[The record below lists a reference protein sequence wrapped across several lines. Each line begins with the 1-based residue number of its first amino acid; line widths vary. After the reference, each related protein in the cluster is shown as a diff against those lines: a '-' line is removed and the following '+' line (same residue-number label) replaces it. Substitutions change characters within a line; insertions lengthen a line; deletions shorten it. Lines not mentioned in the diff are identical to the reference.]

1 MCQLKRIEIIC
12 PFFFLQYNNSLP
24 LGNLLGITVRFNIK
38 IKLCWPIASYFLL
51 YKFTLNFHLDSH
63 KVLKME
69 YQNIKRKRY
78 GWFLN
83 PTTYL
88 KVDIFWK
95 WHKICTTT
103 TIDVKEMWGIISNFV
118 AFSEK
123 FSFKNPPLCN
133 NVQGKWLLTI
143 WHANQRL
150 ESREAGAYFSVFALA
165 ISKCCHFPV
174 FWSAVFISHPFWA
187 KWESLVGFTYK
198 CT

>member
-1 MCQLKRIEIIC
+1 
-12 PFFFLQYNNSLP
+12 
-24 LGNLLGITVRFNIK
+24 
-38 IKLCWPIASYFLL
+38 
-51 YKFTLNFHLDSH
+51 
-63 KVLKME
+63 
-69 YQNIKRKRY
+69 
-78 GWFLN
+78 
-83 PTTYL
+83 
-88 KVDIFWK
+88 
-95 WHKICTTT
+95 
-103 TIDVKEMWGIISNFV
+103 MWGIISNFV

-198 CT
+198 CRPYKIKVYRNILNIYRFFNIWTICCQDTFHKITRNLMIVQRLFDEAVGQLCKDCLKTVKQLPDDCLMTASYQ